1 MSISTSVGRETGHNA
16 SVIRA
21 NKPQSLFLFD
31 LGGTISDPITGI
43 AKPINYALE
52 ALGFDEVSESRI
64 ARYIGIPIDET
75 LVDLCETESGKLVN
89 RLVIKYRERFSAV
102 GYSENVLYPGG
113 GRKVFWPTG
122 KSPGTQ

>member
-1 MSISTSVGRETGHNA
+1 M
-16 SVIRA
+16 
-21 NKPQSLFLFD
+21 FLFD

-102 GYSENVLYPGG
+102 GYSEGGGGGGGGGG